1 MGSLGFRANSE
12 LVNQLLRPGGVWEV
26 FDTQPLGKAIRTS
39 PNPSCKDR
47 RDRPS
52 APRPCHA
59 DGDCAGL
66 PCRMRME
73 RGCRGTGGMAAKGN
87 GGVHCA
93 SGSEV
98 KSAESAKAAQ
108 VQNGVNYE

>member
-1 MGSLGFRANSE
+1 
-12 LVNQLLRPGGVWEV
+12 
-26 FDTQPLGKAIRTS
+26 
-39 PNPSCKDR
+39 
-47 RDRPS
+47 
-52 APRPCHA
+52 
-59 DGDCAGL
+59 
-66 PCRMRME
+66 ME

-98 KSAESAKAAQ
+98 KSAESAKAAE